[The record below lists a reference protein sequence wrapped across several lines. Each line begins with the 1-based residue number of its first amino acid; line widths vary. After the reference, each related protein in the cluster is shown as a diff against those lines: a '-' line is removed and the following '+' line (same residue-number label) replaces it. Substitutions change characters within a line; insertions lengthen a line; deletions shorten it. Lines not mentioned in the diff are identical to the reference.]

1 MSRGP
6 LTAVLLVEDNSG
18 DARLLREMLNE
29 QGPEFDTAL
38 THVHSMS
45 DAEKHLAE
53 RSVDILLLDLGLPD
67 AQGLEAVR
75 RAHSAAPRLPLVVL
89 TGMDD
94 EALAVQTLQE
104 GAQDYLIKGQ
114 IDTRGLLRAMRYA
127 IERKIAELAQSQS
140 EESYRVLFDGNPNPM
155 WVFEVDSKAILAVNS
170 AAVRHYGYSR
180 EEFLKMNGNDLQPPE
195 EVDRFLAQFAVVAS
209 RSRPL
214 GGGGVFKHRKKS
226 GEVIDVEVA
235 GSLIIFQGRS
245 AMLGMAS
252 DVTERNSLQAQLLQP
267 QKMESLG
274 RLAGGVAHDLNNLM
288 GVVLGYGDLTLDK
301 LDRTSP
307 LRLNVERMQNAAGRA
322 VSIVRQLLAF
332 SRKQIQQPRMLSLN
346 VIVKEMEEL
355 LHRLIGEDVELLL
368 ETEPELGTVKADVGQ
383 IEQVIMNL
391 ALNARDAMPGGG
403 QLTIST
409 ANIELDLGDP
419 RHQSDSSAGSYVAL
433 AVKDTGCGMDAVTQA
448 RIFEPF
454 FTTKDLS
461 KGTGLGLAT
470 VYGIVKQ
477 SRGTISVRSEP
488 GYGSTF
494 TICLPRVEG
503 KPQLHSVE
511 KPSAEVLSG
520 IETILLVEDAEP
532 LREVARQFLQH
543 GGYKVLVAEDS
554 MGALAVSRKHGGPI
568 DLLLTDVVM
577 PGLSGPQLAQK
588 MCLTH
593 PGMQVLF
600 MSGYTDE
607 ALGQHGVLE
616 EGIALLEK
624 PFTRGSLLRKLRE
637 ILDPVKSSS
646 QVEAR

>member
-1 MSRGP
+1 
-6 LTAVLLVEDNSG
+6 
-18 DARLLREMLNE
+18 
-29 QGPEFDTAL
+29 
-38 THVHSMS
+38 
-45 DAEKHLAE
+45 
-53 RSVDILLLDLGLPD
+53 
-67 AQGLEAVR
+67 
-75 RAHSAAPRLPLVVL
+75 
-89 TGMDD
+89 
-94 EALAVQTLQE
+94 
-104 GAQDYLIKGQ
+104 
-114 IDTRGLLRAMRYA
+114 
-127 IERKIAELAQSQS
+127 
-140 EESYRVLFDGNPNPM
+140 
-155 WVFEVDSKAILAVNS
+155 
-170 AAVRHYGYSR
+170 
-180 EEFLKMNGNDLQPPE
+180 
-195 EVDRFLAQFAVVAS
+195 
-209 RSRPL
+209 
-214 GGGGVFKHRKKS
+214 
-226 GEVIDVEVA
+226 
-235 GSLIIFQGRS
+235 
-245 AMLGMAS
+245 
-252 DVTERNSLQAQLLQP
+252 
-267 QKMESLG
+267 
-274 RLAGGVAHDLNNLM
+274 
-288 GVVLGYGDLTLDK
+288 
-301 LDRTSP
+301 
-307 LRLNVERMQNAAGRA
+307 
-322 VSIVRQLLAF
+322 
-332 SRKQIQQPRMLSLN
+332 
-346 VIVKEMEEL
+346 

-454 FTTKDLS
+454 FTNKDLS